1 MAVQPVRAS
10 QGRTRAAVATPYVT
24 PSMINN
30 APTGISWSIIPFPK
44 ANDDQQ
50 MAEQLNMCWRAT
62 GVVDAYC
69 NQILRSTI
77 DNEVQSGPDFRI
89 TIENS
94 TGNARFI
101 LQRWPVTEVLAVQT
115 AANAIFPRQWKN
127 VPTGYYDIEHPILG
141 VYGSSS
147 PSAAGEGGQSI
158 LIAPGYVSWA
168 LGRNGTRVAASY
180 VNGWPHAGL
189 LNTADSGSMTLDIDD
204 VTGFTGASAFMYD
217 GSQTEVVKVLSVTA
231 NNPLVLPNNGGTA
244 PAGPGVVTLQAG
256 TQFRHN
262 AGVVVSSL
270 PQDILWATILAA
282 AAQALEAGI
291 TSVSIQNIP
300 GSMTTGGHGTS
311 DLKTEY
317 EMLLEPYRRVI

>member
-1 MAVQPVRAS
+1 
-10 QGRTRAAVATPYVT
+10 
-24 PSMINN
+24 MINN

-50 MAEQLNMCWRAT
+50 LAEQLNMCWRAT
-62 GVVDAYC
+62 GVVDAYT

-89 TIENS
+89 TIENG
-94 TGNARFI
+94 TGNGRFI
-101 LQRWPVTEVLAVQT
+101 LQRWPVTEILAIQT
-115 AANAIFPRQWKN
+115 APNAIFPRQWKQ
-127 VPTGYYDIEHPILG
+127 VPTGYFDIEHPILG

-168 LGRNGTRVAASY
+168 LGRNGYRVAASY

-189 LNTADSGSMTLDIDD
+189 LNTADSGSMTLDVDD
-204 VTGFTGASAFMYD
+204 VTGFTGASSFVYD
-217 GSQTEVVKVLSVTA
+217 GSQTEVIKVLSITA
-231 NNPLVLPNNGGTA
+231 NNPLVLPNGGGTA
-244 PAGPGVVTLQAG
+244 LAGPGTVTLQTG

-291 TSVSIQNIP
+291 TSISIQNIP

-317 EMLLEPYRRVI
+317 ETLLEPYRRVI